1 METEF
6 YALHPVLWYVAFVAA
21 LFAFASGTLHLNC
34 ALADHVDEEARGSFG
49 FVGMAALCLSMY
61 GMFQILGNPPV
72 WFVLIS
78 LVCAAFGYFAGLDV
92 SEMEKPGETPFI
104 LLFFVSAFAFGWIPM
119 ILFVFYEEVVDPLV
133 DDWKA
138 WQFSRYL
145 KNNARIRALERS
157 A

>member
-6 YALHPVLWYVAFVAA
+6 YALHPVLWYAAFVAV
-21 LFAFASGTLHLNC
+21 LFAFASGTLYLNC

-49 FVGMAALCLSMY
+49 FVGMAVLCLALY
-61 GMFQILGNPPV
+61 GMLQILGNPPV

-78 LVCAAFGYFAGLDV
+78 LVCAVFGYFAGLDV

-138 WQFSRYL
+138 WRFRAYLRNESR
-145 KNNARIRALERS
+145 KWASENVR
-157 A
+157 